1 MVWMLLFGLV
11 GKVQIKVGCKKPE
24 TPGGSIPSPATIKNK
39 EMEKQ
44 ILVSKE
50 IREKLTSKD
59 GYGFNHVTVRK
70 ALRGDVSTLKRQQIR
85 ETALKEGG
93 VYKN

>member
-1 MVWMLLFGLV
+1 
-11 GKVQIKVGCKKPE
+11 
-24 TPGGSIPSPATIKNK
+24 
-39 EMEKQ
+39 MERE

-59 GYGFNHVTVRK
+59 GYGYNHVTVRK
-70 ALRGDVSTLKRQQIR
+70 ALRGDVSTMKRQLIR
-85 ETALKEGG
+85 VIALKEGG

>member
-1 MVWMLLFGLV
+1 
-11 GKVQIKVGCKKPE
+11 
-24 TPGGSIPSPATIKNK
+24 
-39 EMEKQ
+39 MERE

-59 GYGFNHVTVRK
+59 GYGYNHVTVRK
-70 ALRGDVSTLKRQQIR
+70 ALRGDVSTMKRQKIR
-85 ETALKEGG
+85 IAALAEGG

>member
-1 MVWMLLFGLV
+1 MA
-11 GKVQIKVGCKKPE
+11 IHE
-24 TPGGSIPSPATIKNK
+24 TWDSRRFDSVASHDKKNK
-39 EMEKQ
+39 EMERE

>member
-1 MVWMLLFGLV
+1 
-11 GKVQIKVGCKKPE
+11 
-24 TPGGSIPSPATIKNK
+24 
-39 EMEKQ
+39 MERE

>member
-1 MVWMLLFGLV
+1 
-11 GKVQIKVGCKKPE
+11 
-24 TPGGSIPSPATIKNK
+24 
-39 EMEKQ
+39 MERE

-70 ALRGDVSTLKRQQIR
+70 ALRGDVSTLKRQLIR

-93 VYKN
+93 VYKK

>member
-1 MVWMLLFGLV
+1 M
-11 GKVQIKVGCKKPE
+11 QIKVDCKKPR

-50 IREKLTSKD
+50 IREKLTSKY

-70 ALRGDVSTLKRQQIR
+70 ALRGDVSTLKRQLIR

>member
-1 MVWMLLFGLV
+1 M
-11 GKVQIKVGCKKPE
+11 KRR

>member
-1 MVWMLLFGLV
+1 
-11 GKVQIKVGCKKPE
+11 
-24 TPGGSIPSPATIKNK
+24 
-39 EMEKQ
+39 MEKQ

-93 VYKN
+93 VYKK